1 MTFNINTN
9 CELCGCYVYY
19 NEEFCEICKKTIK
32 DAREQKEYLE
42 KLKKDSESKS
52 NA

>member
-19 NEEFCEICKKTIK
+19 NEEFCEICEKNNKRRKRRKRTKRVFRKIKTG
-32 DAREQKEYLE
+32 
-42 KLKKDSESKS
+42 
-52 NA
+52 